1 MKRGD
6 LEALQTTGSEEKSGG
21 REELGEGSGVV
32 VSPTT
37 PNTPLTPGDDNPVFA
52 IPRAE
57 VRIILLPEDHQNV
70 VLKVPHCTFHYW
82 THPQSTD

>member
-1 MKRGD
+1 MG
-6 LEALQTTGSEEKSGG
+6 GEEKGEGSKEV

-37 PNTPLTPGDDNPVFA
+37 PTPATPGDDNPVFS

-57 VRIILLPEDHQNV
+57 VRVRERGGCLATVCLCIFMCMELTSTAGSFLKELVIL
-70 VLKVPHCTFHYW
+70 
-82 THPQSTD
+82 